1 MRRNILNWIHVRSTW
16 TAQGE
21 TGLEHN
27 TAIIF
32 WSYNSRNLAR
42 VLVWSQKKENI
53 LWMCSN
59 GQMEK
64 LPLETAHLLHM
75 SWLRGKIS
83 IWQKKKKDVKWG
95 RLLLGN
101 CYDPPEMS
109 VSDMEG
115 DPASNTHLYICCKS
129 AISACHCLSIYVI
142 VFNSHT
148 QSLKHER
155 LIRNTHHNNH
165 VTFEYIWVCLIENSQ
180 HTN

>member
-1 MRRNILNWIHVRSTW
+1 MYEAT
-16 TAQGE
+16 
-21 TGLEHN
+21 
-27 TAIIF
+27 
-32 WSYNSRNLAR
+32 
-42 VLVWSQKKENI
+42 KKKQIYIMNVFK
-53 LWMCSN
+53 WSN
-59 GQMEK
+59 GKAAIGDCPPPSHVMTEGEDINMTK
-64 LPLETAHLLHM
+64 E
-75 SWLRGKIS
+75 
-83 IWQKKKKDVKWG
+83 KKDVKWG

-165 VTFEYIWVCLIENSQ
+165 VTFEYI
-180 HTN
+180 